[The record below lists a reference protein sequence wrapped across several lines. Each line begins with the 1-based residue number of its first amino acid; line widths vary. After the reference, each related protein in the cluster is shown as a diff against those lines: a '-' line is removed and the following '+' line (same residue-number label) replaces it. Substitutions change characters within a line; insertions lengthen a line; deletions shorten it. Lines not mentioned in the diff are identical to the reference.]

1 MSEFFN
7 FLAQSVND
15 IHSFF
20 VDGVPYIVSRTL
32 AYIVEYGLY
41 LKIQSEIMMIKIG
54 LAVAQQIIQD
64 LNISATL
71 QPLLSS
77 LPSGVRWFLAE
88 FRILDGLN
96 LVLHAIVARF
106 TLNFLGW

>member
-1 MSEFFN
+1 MSEFLN
-7 FLAQSVND
+7 FISQIAND
-15 IHSFF
+15 IHAFF
-20 VDGVPYIVSRTL
+20 TDGVPYIVSRTL

-54 LAVAQQIIQD
+54 FAVAHQIIQD